1 MSKKYDE
8 FMEYRQKVCTNLYYT
23 SDNTSMVPTLDK
35 DLEREI
41 RDRAIISLVEAFVRR
56 NIDFTYGDIVNLLDD
71 SDKELEYEKS
81 KKLTK
86 SF

>member
-8 FMEYRQKVCTNLYYT
+8 FMEYGQKVCKNLYYT
-23 SDNTSMVPTLDK
+23 NDNTSMVPTLDK

>member
-1 MSKKYDE
+1 MSKKYDK
-8 FMEYRQKVCTNLYYT
+8 FMEYGQKVCTNLYYT
-23 SDNTSMVPTLDK
+23 NDNTSMVPTLDK

>member
-8 FMEYRQKVCTNLYYT
+8 FMEYVQKVCTNLYYT
-23 SDNTSMVPTLDK
+23 NDNTSMVPTLDK

>member
-8 FMEYRQKVCTNLYYT
+8 FMEYGQKVCTNLYYT
-23 SDNTSMVPTLDK
+23 NDNTSMVPTLDK

>member
-8 FMEYRQKVCTNLYYT
+8 FMEYGQKVCTTLYYT
-23 SDNTSMVPTLDK
+23 SDNTMVPTLDK

-81 KKLTK
+81 KKLKK

>member
-8 FMEYRQKVCTNLYYT
+8 FMEYGQKVGTNLYYT
-23 SDNTSMVPTLDK
+23 SDNASMVPTLDK

-71 SDKELEYEKS
+71 SNKELEYEKS
-81 KKLTK
+81 KKLKK

>member
-8 FMEYRQKVCTNLYYT
+8 FMEYGQKVCTNLYYT
-23 SDNTSMVPTLDK
+23 SDNTMVPTLDK

-81 KKLTK
+81 KKLKK